1 MKAPH
6 ESGLARERFAR
17 QRGALE
23 TLAEAG
29 YERAKQA
36 ADLIAEHTEG
46 VVAAIQ
52 SRSEA
57 VSLNADPAQPEPPSP
72 RARGPSF

>member
-6 ESGLARERFAR
+6 ESGLAREGFGR

-29 YERAKQA
+29 YERLKQA
-36 ADLIAEHTEG
+36 AALIAEHTRA

-57 VSLNADPAQPEPPSP
+57 VS
-72 RARGPSF
+72 